1 MIILFTI
8 IWFVAFT
15 TQVFFLVYLFMEDYE
30 PPKVQHFE
38 YYDKG
43 ERLDIWKS
51 KTAKVWQ

>member
-8 IWFVAFT
+8 TLFVAFT
-15 TQVFFLVYLFMEDYE
+15 IQLFFLVYLFMEDYE

-38 YYDKG
+38 YYNDDKLN
-43 ERLDIWKS
+43 EWKS

>member
-8 IWFVAFT
+8 TLFVAFT
-15 TQVFFLVYLFMEDYE
+15 IQLFFLVYLFMEDYE

-38 YYDKG
+38 YDRDY
-43 ERLDIWKS
+43 RLEEWKS

>member
-8 IWFVAFT
+8 TLFVAFT
-15 TQVFFLVYLFMEDYE
+15 IQLFFLVYLFMEEYE

-38 YYDKG
+38 YYNDDK
-43 ERLDIWKS
+43 LDEWKS